1 MLDTLKRIDLANKIE
16 RVEAWADVVR
26 SAVAL
31 MAAHAQH
38 DGTFDEELRDIANEA
53 FEEFLCCFELLPV
66 PEGCH
71 GDK

>member
-1 MLDTLKRIDLANKIE
+1 MLEKIELSNKIA

-53 FEEFLCCFELLPV
+53 FEELLCTFEALPL

-71 GDK
+71 VDG